1 MRPDIAALIA
11 EGEHEMTMKHRLAR
25 LEKVREDQGP
35 TLEELIAAA
44 GEGRSL
50 GTPSGSAP
58 VGGRGRRSGPLTLEE
73 LIAASYETPTPAGP
87 VIAAEERTA
96 GPTPAMPGPR
106 PPAVPTKPTNPAP
119 RALTV
124 AERIAEDFLWVV
136 ERTRRPNEHHRVKY
150 NPY

>member
-96 GPTPAMPGPR
+96 GPTPTMPGPAPACCADKADQPR
-106 PPAVPTKPTNPAP
+106 PTPV
-119 RALTV
+119 TV
-124 AERIAEDFLWVV
+124 AE
-136 ERTRRPNEHHRVKY
+136 
-150 NPY
+150 